1 MITPDTSIGEIVRM
15 NFRTAQWFSDHHI
28 DFCCGG
34 NISISQACEKSDLSA
49 NVLIEEISAILQQD
63 DPDSKYIDLMELD
76 ELCTY
81 IIRRHHSYVNEK
93 MPFILR
99 NLDKLCEVHGEN
111 HLELFE
117 INTLFNQ
124 VATNLTAH
132 IKKEE
137 LILFPFISRMAKNH
151 QVQYNKAITKGK
163 LATTISEMEQEHTS
177 EGGRFDSIS
186 RLSGHYK
193 TPPDGCSTF
202 KVTYQALQ
210 EFEQDLHR
218 HIHLENNIL
227 FKKAVELE
235 NSYIS

>member
-34 NISISQACEKSDLSA
+34 NISVNQACEQSGLSA
-49 NVLIEEISAILQQD
+49 NLLIEEISAILQQG

-81 IIRRHHSYVNEK
+81 IIKRHHSYVNEK
-93 MPFILR
+93 MPFLLM

-111 HLELFE
+111 HPELFE

-124 VATNLTAH
+124 VSTNLTAH
-132 IKKEE
+132 MKKEE
-137 LILFPFISRMAKNH
+137 LILFPFISKMAKNH
-151 QVQYNKAITKGK
+151 QVEYNKAIAQGN
-163 LATTISEMEQEHTS
+163 LATTISEMEEEHTS
-177 EGGRFDSIS
+177 EGGRFDTIS
-186 RLSGHYK
+186 HLSHHYE
-193 TPPDGCSTF
+193 TPSDGCSTF
-202 KVTYQALQ
+202 KVTYQTLH

-227 FKKAVELE
+227 FKKAIELE
-235 NSYIS
+235 NRYLS